1 MAGSKTPLT
10 PITTNNT
17 GSAPV
22 STGTIDPNS
31 NLGQYLKNYNI
42 QPPSATPIG
51 SSTPKKPLKSGV
63 YTATQTASIMPDD
76 KALADKVNEV
86 FQQYYGRDASQTE
99 LQDYLPQLKQ
109 QYLNKVGKPQTTVQ
123 YTYKNGQLIDT
134 KTLTAQGE
142 DPKAWL
148 TNKIQTRLAQGG
160 VTVNAL
166 NIPEGPAGKYFVQ
179 VKNLAAQNGIN
190 LSDSAATDYA
200 TNIAAGKLDPDT
212 AYNTIRESAAAAF
225 PALAD
230 KIKAGINVKTLAD
243 PYIQSMSNI
252 LEIPDTGID
261 LFDPKI
267 RSAMAYT
274 LPDGKVGTKSIYD
287 FEKELRQDPRWQY
300 TNNARQQAASVA
312 STVLKDFGFMG

>member
-1 MAGSKTPLT
+1 MASKLDALAQQLGIKLPAT
-10 PITTNNT
+10 
-17 GSAPV
+17 
-22 STGTIDPNS
+22 TGT
-31 NLGQYLKNYNI
+31 
-42 QPPSATPIG
+42 
-51 SSTPKKPLKSGV
+51 STTTKKPLKNGI
-63 YTATQTASIMPDD
+63 YTATQTSSIIPDD
-76 KALADKVNEV
+76 NALVDNVNTI

-99 LQDYLPQLKQ
+99 IQDWLPQLKN
-109 QYLNKVGKPQTTVQ
+109 QYLNKAGKPQTTVQ

-148 TNKIQTRLAQGG
+148 DNKIQSRVARGL
-160 VTVNAL
+160 VDINAL
-166 NIPEGPAGKYFVQ
+166 NIPEGPAGKYFVEA
-179 VKNLAAQNGIN
+179 KRLAANNGIN
-190 LSDSAATDYA
+190 LSDQAATDYA
-200 TNIAAGKLDPDT
+200 VKIQAGLIDPNT

-230 KIKAGINVKTLAD
+230 KIKQGIDVKTLAD

-252 LEIPDTGID
+252 LEVPDTGID

-300 TNNARQQAASVA
+300 TNNARQQASSVA
-312 STVLKDFGFMG
+312 TTVLKDFGFMG